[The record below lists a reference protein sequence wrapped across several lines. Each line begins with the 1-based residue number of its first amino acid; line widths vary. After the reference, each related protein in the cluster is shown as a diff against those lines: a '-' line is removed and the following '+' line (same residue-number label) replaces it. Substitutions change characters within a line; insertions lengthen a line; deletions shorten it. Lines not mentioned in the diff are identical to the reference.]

1 MNFDDLKNIDVNQ
14 VIDTIK
20 NYFESLEIEGIIG
33 WLCLVLGIILIA
45 VSIIL

>member
-14 VIDTIK
+14 VADTIK
-20 NYFESLEIEGIIG
+20 DYFENLEIEGVIG

-45 VSIIL
+45 LSIIL